1 MSLSKSKSRLAVV
14 SPFLDKRNGTE
25 RIAVEW
31 ITRLQDSFEIHL
43 YSQSV
48 EDLDLAN
55 IVWHRIPKLPGPHL
69 VNFLWWF
76 LANHLWR
83 AWDRQ
88 IRRLRYDLV
97 YSPGVNCLN
106 ADVVSVHIIFA
117 EYLQSIGSNAS
128 PSKSVSWPTRLHR
141 KLYYRIC
148 RFLEKQVYTNSET
161 FLILISQKTAKN
173 LERFYG
179 RHERIAILYLG
190 LDHETFNPARRLQ
203 FRENA
208 RKEIGLSAERFVVLL
223 VGNDW
228 RNKGVPVL
236 LQAMALLRDLSINL
250 LVISREDPAVIESL
264 VIDGGLAGYVRVMPP
279 RKDVEFYYAAADAY
293 AGPSLEDTFALP
305 PAEAMACGLPVIVSA
320 ANGTCEIITNEQN
333 GLILS
338 DPTNSTELAEMLRR
352 LYHNQDLRKRLG
364 ENAAEAARQ
373 FTWERNG
380 RELSMIFGD
389 IMRRRAPADTQTQT
403 QES

>member
-48 EDLDLAN
+48 EDLDLTN
-55 IVWHRIPKLPGPHL
+55 IVWHKIPKLPGPHL

-88 IRRLRYDLV
+88 IHGLRYDLV

-117 EYLQSIGSNAS
+117 EYLQRIGSNAS
-128 PSKSVSWPTRLHR
+128 PSKSISWPIRLHR

-161 FLILISQKTAKN
+161 FLILISQKTATN

-236 LQAMALLRDLSINL
+236 LQAMALLRDLPINL
-250 LVISREDPAVIESL
+250 LVISREDPAAIESL

-320 ANGTCEIITNEQN
+320 ANGTCEIMTNEQN
-333 GLILS
+333 GLVLS
-338 DPTNSTELAEMLRR
+338 DPTNSVELAEMLRR
-352 LYHNQDLRKRLG
+352 LYHDENLRKRLG
-364 ENAAEAARQ
+364 ENAAETARKYS
-373 FTWERNG
+373 WERNG

>member
-31 ITRLQDSFEIHL
+31 ITRLQDSFAIHL

-48 EDLDLAN
+48 EDLDLTN
-55 IVWHRIPKLPGPHL
+55 IVWHKIPKLPGPHL

-88 IRRLRYDLV
+88 IHGLRYDLV

-117 EYLQSIGSNAS
+117 EYLQRIGSNAS
-128 PSKSVSWPTRLHR
+128 PSKSISWPIRLHR

-161 FLILISQKTAKN
+161 FLILISQKTATN

-236 LQAMALLRDLSINL
+236 LQAMALLRDLPINL
-250 LVISREDPAVIESL
+250 LVISREDPAAIESL

-320 ANGTCEIITNEQN
+320 ANGTCEIMTNEQN
-333 GLILS
+333 GLVLS
-338 DPTNSTELAEMLRR
+338 DPTNSVELAEMLRR
-352 LYHNQDLRKRLG
+352 LYHDENLRKRLG
-364 ENAAEAARQ
+364 ENAAETARKYS
-373 FTWERNG
+373 WERNG

>member
-48 EDLDLAN
+48 EDLDLTK

-83 AWDRQ
+83 AWDR
-88 IRRLRYDLV
+88 RVHGLRYDLV
-97 YSPGVNCLN
+97 YSPGVNCFD

-117 EYLQSIGSNAS
+117 EYLERIRNNVNS
-128 PSKSVSWPTRLHR
+128 SKSSSWPMRLHR
-141 KLYYRIC
+141 KVYYRLC
-148 RFLEKQVYTNSET
+148 RSLEKQVYTNSET
-161 FLILISQKTAKN
+161 FLILISQKTAAN
-173 LERFYG
+173 LERFYR
-179 RHERIAILYLG
+179 RHDRIAILYLG
-190 LDHETFNPARRLQ
+190 LDNETFNPARRLQ
-203 FRENA
+203 LRENA
-208 RKEIGLSAERFVVLL
+208 RKEIGLQDGRFVVLL
-223 VGNDW
+223 IGNDW

-236 LQAMALLRDLSINL
+236 LQAMALLRDLPINL
-250 LVISREDPAVIESL
+250 LVVTREDPAEIESM
-264 VIDGGLAGYVRVMPP
+264 VIDNGLSGSVRIMPP
-279 RKDVEFYYAAADAY
+279 RKEVEFYYAAADVY

-305 PAEAMACGLPVIVSA
+305 PAEAMACGVPVIVSA
-320 ANGTCEIITNEQN
+320 ANGTCEIMTNEQN

-338 DPTNSTELAEMLRR
+338 DPTSSAELAEMLRR
-352 LYHNQDLRKRLG
+352 LYHDQDLRKRLG
-364 ENAAEAARQ
+364 ENAAERARKY
-373 FTWERNG
+373 TWERNG

-389 IMRRRAPADTQTQT
+389 IVRRRAPADTQTQT
-403 QES
+403 QVS

>member
-31 ITRLQDSFEIHL
+31 VTRLQDSFEIHL

-88 IRRLRYDLV
+88 IRRLRCDLV

-148 RFLEKQVYTNSET
+148 RFLEKQVYTNPET
-161 FLILISQKTAKN
+161 FLILISQKTATN

-236 LQAMALLRDLSINL
+236 LQAIALLRDLSINL
-250 LVISREDPAVIESL
+250 LVITREDPAAIESL

>member
-48 EDLDLAN
+48 EDLDLTN
-55 IVWHRIPKLPGPHL
+55 IVWHKIPKLPGPHL

-88 IRRLRYDLV
+88 IHGLRYDLV

-117 EYLQSIGSNAS
+117 EYLQRIGSNAS
-128 PSKSVSWPTRLHR
+128 PSKSISWPIRLHR

-161 FLILISQKTAKN
+161 FLILISQKTATN

-236 LQAMALLRDLSINL
+236 LQAMALLRDLPINL
-250 LVISREDPAVIESL
+250 LVISREDPAAIESL

-320 ANGTCEIITNEQN
+320 ANGTCEIMTNEQN
-333 GLILS
+333 GLVLS
-338 DPTNSTELAEMLRR
+338 DPTNSAELAEMLRR
-352 LYHNQDLRKRLG
+352 LYHDENLRKRLG
-364 ENAAEAARQ
+364 ENAAETARKYS
-373 FTWERNG
+373 WERNG

>member
-1 MSLSKSKSRLAVV
+1 MSLSKSKPRLAVV

-48 EDLDLAN
+48 EDLDLTN
-55 IVWHRIPKLPGPHL
+55 IVWHRIPKFPGPHL
-69 VNFLWWF
+69 ANFLWWF

-83 AWDRQ
+83 AWDRR
-88 IRRLRYDLV
+88 IWGLRYDLV
-97 YSPGVNCLN
+97 YSPGVNCLD
-106 ADVVSVHIIFA
+106 ADAVSVHIIFA
-117 EYLQSIGSNAS
+117 EYLQRIGGNVSAPKNG
-128 PSKSVSWPTRLHR
+128 SWPTRLHR
-141 KLYYRIC
+141 KLYYRLC
-148 RFLEKQVYTNSET
+148 TFLEKQVYTNSET

-173 LERFYG
+173 LARFYG
-179 RHERIAILYLG
+179 RHDRIAILYLG
-190 LDHETFNPARRLQ
+190 LDHQTFSPARRLQ
-203 FRENA
+203 LRESA
-208 RKEIGLSAERFVVLL
+208 RKEIGLQDGHFVVLL
-223 VGNDW
+223 IGNDW

-236 LQAMALLRDLSINL
+236 VQAMALLRDLPINL
-250 LVISREDPAVIESL
+250 LVVSREDPAAIESL
-264 VIDGGLAGYVRVMPP
+264 VDHNSLAGYVRIMPP
-279 RKDVEFYYAAADAY
+279 RKDVEFYYAAADVY

-320 ANGTCEIITNEQN
+320 ANGTCEIMTNEQN

-338 DPTNSTELAEMLRR
+338 DSTNSLELAQMLRR
-352 LYHNQDLRKRLG
+352 LYEDQDLRKRL
-364 ENAAEAARQ
+364 EQNAAETAGKY
-373 FTWERNG
+373 TWERNG

-389 IMRRRAPADTQTQT
+389 IVRRRPPGDTQTQT

>member
-48 EDLDLAN
+48 EDLDLTN
-55 IVWHRIPKLPGPHL
+55 IVWHKIPKLPGPHL

-88 IRRLRYDLV
+88 IHGLRYDLV

-117 EYLQSIGSNAS
+117 EYLQRIGSNAS
-128 PSKSVSWPTRLHR
+128 PSKSISWPIRLHR

-161 FLILISQKTAKN
+161 FLILISQKTATN

-236 LQAMALLRDLSINL
+236 LQAMALLRDLPINL
-250 LVISREDPAVIESL
+250 LVISREDPAAIESL

-320 ANGTCEIITNEQN
+320 ANGTCEIMTNEQN
-333 GLILS
+333 GLVLS
-338 DPTNSTELAEMLRR
+338 DPANSVELAEMLRR
-352 LYHNQDLRKRLG
+352 LYHDENLRKRLG
-364 ENAAEAARQ
+364 ENAAETARKYS
-373 FTWERNG
+373 WERNG